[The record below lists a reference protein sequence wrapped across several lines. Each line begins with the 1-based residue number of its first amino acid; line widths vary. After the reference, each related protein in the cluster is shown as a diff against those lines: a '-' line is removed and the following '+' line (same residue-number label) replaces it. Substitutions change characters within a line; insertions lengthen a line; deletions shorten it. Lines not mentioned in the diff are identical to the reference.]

1 MCPRQ
6 LLRQYHVCGGY
17 EPMSQRSTVAWLS
30 LGVLF
35 GLLSAGLMMQKLSAP
50 LTELGRWSLLA
61 SVWTLTLL
69 LSTFA
74 PVHPEFH
81 WLRNFG
87 SMLAVSGWVT
97 LVAGYPL
104 WGLGDTD
111 DLGWAFSVYLMLGGV
126 VIEYYRQV
134 RLGREGQVLL
144 GESSLLPVLAAVIPV
159 GHLLTKGGRLP
170 SSSQVLLITMIC
182 TPLFFLMGQKA
193 RVARE

>member
-1 MCPRQ
+1 
-6 LLRQYHVCGGY
+6 
-17 EPMSQRSTVAWLS
+17 MSQRWMTAWLS
-30 LGVLF
+30 LGVLL

-74 PVHPEFH
+74 PVHPEFR
-81 WLRNFG
+81 WLQNFG
-87 SMLAVSGWVT
+87 SMLAVSGWVA

-104 WGLGDTD
+104 WGLGDID
-111 DLGWAFSVYLMLGGV
+111 DLEWAFSVYLMVGGV

-134 RLGREGQVLL
+134 RLGRAEEVLL
-144 GESSLLPVLAAVIPV
+144 GESNLLPMLAAVIAF

-182 TPLFFLMGQKA
+182 TPLFFQMGRKA